1 MPCRWA
7 PTNRQQEEEAGD
19 GPEYYDKGFTT
30 QQLELLD
37 NDTATIQQR
46 EREVH
51 RDGGREKRMD
61 GKEAAVVQMGDG
73 GCPWVG

>member
-1 MPCRWA
+1 MSVC
-7 PTNRQQEEEAGD
+7 TNPQQEEEAGD

-51 RDGGREKRMD
+51 T
-61 GKEAAVVQMGDG
+61 
-73 GCPWVG
+73 